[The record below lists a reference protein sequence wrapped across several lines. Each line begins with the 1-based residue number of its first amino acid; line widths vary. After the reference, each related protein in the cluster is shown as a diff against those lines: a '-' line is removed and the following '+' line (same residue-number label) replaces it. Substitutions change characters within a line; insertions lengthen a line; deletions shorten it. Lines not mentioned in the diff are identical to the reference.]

1 MNTQTNFPY
10 ALGWTAQDIADAVP
24 LRLFELFGFDAGPD
38 GTDEVDRCADELPRR
53 TLRNGYLRQRD
64 LPAFIRVHS

>member
-1 MNTQTNFPY
+1 MNAKSAFPY

-24 LRLFELFGFDAGPD
+24 LRLFELFGFDAGPH
-38 GTDEVDRCADELPRR
+38 GTDVVERSANELPRR

-64 LPAFIRVHS
+64 LPDFVRIHS